1 MARDKNSFNI
11 FGSISAWLPFIFYSM
26 LCVALM
32 LVDNRFA
39 VSQSIRTQVSSVL
52 NPVWGLVGQP
62 YSYWQ
67 NVLDAVHSNQ
77 DLRNQLKSAKQKQL
91 NSDLANQQLWVLQSE
106 NSELRALLNAQQ
118 RIAPKARLVQII
130 TVNPDPNQ
138 KRFVIN
144 QGRKNAVLLGQVA
157 IDSNGLVGQ
166 VVEVHDNSAVVIAIT
181 DADHAIP
188 VLDTRSGFR
197 SIVYGQGNNQIL
209 ALANLTPSDDVK
221 LGDVLVT
228 SGVGGRFPA
237 GIPVGVVNAFQ
248 QDAVLTFINA
258 EITPFAR
265 FDYGRQLL
273 LLDASISK
281 QIDPVA
287 VKNVTEKTSKSTD
300 PQLVKKP

>member
-1 MARDKNSFNI
+1 
-11 FGSISAWLPFIFYSM
+11 M
-26 LCVALM
+26 LI
-32 LVDNRFA
+32 DNRFA
-39 VSQSIRTQVSSVL
+39 ISQSIRTQVSSVL
-52 NPVWGLVGQP
+52 TPVWWLVGQP
-62 YSYWQ
+62 YTYWQ
-67 NVLDAVHSNQ
+67 NIVGALQTNQ
-77 DLRNQLKSAKQKQL
+77 NLRDQL
-91 NSDLANQQLWVLQSE
+91 NTSEQKKLKSDLANQQLWALQSE

-118 RIAPKARLVQII
+118 RIAPSARLVEII
-130 TVNPDPNQ
+130 TTNPEASQ

-144 QGRKNAVLLGQVA
+144 QGKKNGIKLGQVA

-166 VVEVHDNSAVVIAIT
+166 IVEVHSSSSVVIAIT

-188 VLDTRSGFR
+188 VMDTRSGFR

-221 LGDVLVT
+221 RGDVLVT

-265 FDYGRQLL
+265 FDYGRHLL
-273 LLDASISK
+273 LLEENTTEQIKPIEDEKVKEKINSTAIS
-281 QIDPVA
+281 QP
-287 VKNVTEKTSKSTD
+287 EKKS
-300 PQLVKKP
+300 